1 MIADSKFAVRQLRK
15 APAFTI
21 TAVATVAICLGANL
35 AIFALM
41 NSFLLRPLPFPQS
54 DRLVTIVNTYPKAG
68 VENDGSSLT
77 NYYERR
83 GNIPAFSSLSIFR
96 DFSEVVGETGAAEQ
110 TEIMRVSPDFF
121 ATLGVN
127 LAMGRTFAENETEI
141 AKGKGA
147 GVAVV
152 TDAYWRQRL
161 NSDPN
166 VLGRDIRVNTM
177 PRKIV
182 GVLPPDFRFLSS
194 EARLFLPIRSRPAER
209 TPQQRHSGGGGT
221 HMIARLKPGAT
232 MAEAQA
238 QIDAHNAA
246 VEQDGPQ
253 AKMMAESGFRSLV
266 RPLHAEHVRSI
277 RPTLLLMQA
286 GVFFL
291 LLIGAVNLV
300 NLLLIRASGRAK
312 EMAIRR
318 SMGASRAHVVRQ
330 VMIETLLL
338 TSVGG
343 VLGLIIGAWGIRLL
357 EVLGA
362 DRLPLGAHIAFD
374 GWLALIGLAGA
385 VVLGIVIAVPI
396 AWFNLSTHLAHA
408 LQSESRTGTVSRA
421 AQRLRHGFIVAQIAL
436 AFVLLAGAALLGLSL
451 KKVMAVSPGFRAD
464 HVLTGEV
471 TVPFSYNAR
480 PFLDR
485 LLDAIGQQP
494 GVGAAGAITNVPL
507 SGDSGKSAV
516 TPKGYVP
523 PAGQSLQGHYSYQ
536 VTGDYFTALGIPLRE
551 GRFLTSADS
560 HRADRVCV
568 VDEDFARRYWPHGGA
583 LGQRVFQGSDS
594 DDAKLFTIV
603 GVVGAVKQAELTE
616 PQGQGAVYLPFI
628 DFYGINIFVVTR
640 TSQRP
645 EAFAETLRKLVRAA
659 NPDLAID
666 NLRSMDTRIAESLIA
681 RRSPALLA
689 GIFAGVA
696 LLLAAIGTYG
706 VLSYA
711 VAQRTRDVGI
721 RMALGAQTRQIGAQF
736 LSLGLRLLAAG
747 TVLGLIGAW
756 LAGRAMQS
764 VLFNVPTLHIATLL
778 DTALVMSA
786 VSLVACLI
794 PARRATKVDPMI
806 ALRAESAGWQSLLER

>member
-1 MIADSKFAVRQLRK
+1 MKDLKFALRQLRK
-15 APAFTI
+15 SPGFTV
-21 TAVATVAICLGANL
+21 TALATVVICLGANL
-35 AIFALM
+35 AIFAVI
-41 NSFLLRPLPFPQS
+41 NSILLRPLPFPQS
-54 DRLVTIVNTYPKAG
+54 DRLVTIFNTYPNAG
-68 VENDGSSLT
+68 VENAGSSIT

-96 DFSEVVGETGAAEQ
+96 DFSEVVGETGATEQ
-110 TEIMRVSPDFF
+110 KEIMRVSPDFF

-127 LAMGRTFAENETEI
+127 LAMGRTFSEAEAAVAENN
-141 AKGKGA
+141 
-147 GVAVV
+147 GVAIV

-161 NSDPN
+161 NSHPN

-194 EARLFLPIRSRPAER
+194 EARLFLPIRSRLAER
-209 TPQQRHSGGGGT
+209 TPEQRHSDGGDT

-232 MAEAQA
+232 IAEAQS

-246 VEQDGPQ
+246 VEEDNPE
-253 AKMMAESGFRSLV
+253 AKMMTEAGFRSLV

-330 VMIETLLL
+330 VMIETVLL
-338 TSVGG
+338 TFVGG
-343 VLGLIIGAWGIRLL
+343 LLGLAVGAWGIRLL

-374 GWLALIGLAGA
+374 GWLASIGLVGA

-408 LQSESRTGTVSRA
+408 LQSESRTGTISRA

-485 LLDAIGQQP
+485 LLEAIGQQP

-507 SGDSGKSAV
+507 SGDSGKSTV

-523 PAGQSLQGHYSYQ
+523 PVGQSLQGHYSYQ

-583 LGQRVFQGSDS
+583 LGQRVFPNTRSAEGLKVQGNDS
-594 DDAKLFTIV
+594 DDARLFTIV

-616 PQGQGAVYLPFI
+616 PQGQGAVYLPFM
-628 DFYGINIFVVTR
+628 DSDGINIFVVTR

-645 EAFAETLRKLVRAA
+645 EAFAETLRKLVHAA

-711 VAQRTRDVGI
+711 VAQRRREIGI
-721 RMALGAQTRQIGAQF
+721 RMALGAQRHQIGTQF

-747 TVLGLIGAW
+747 TIVGLIGAW
-756 LAGRAMQS
+756 LAEKAMRS
-764 VLFNVPTLHIATLL
+764 VLFGLSSFPLAALFG
-778 DTALVMSA
+778 TALVLGA
-786 VSLVACLI
+786 VSLIACLI
-794 PARRATKVDPMI
+794 PARRASNVDPMI
-806 ALRAESAGWQSLLER
+806 ALRAE

>member
-1 MIADSKFAVRQLRK
+1 MNNLRFAFRQLCK
-15 APAFTI
+15 APAFTV
-21 TAVATVAICLGANL
+21 TALATVAICLGANL
-35 AIFALM
+35 AIFAVI
-41 NSFLLRPLPFPQS
+41 NSILLRPLPFPQS
-54 DRLVTIVNTYPKAG
+54 DRLVTIFNTYPKAG

-127 LAMGRTFAENETEI
+127 LAMGRTFTEDEAEI

-147 GVAVV
+147 GVAIV

-194 EARLFLPIRSRPAER
+194 EARLFLPIRSRLEER

-232 MAEAQA
+232 IAEAQS

-246 VEQDGPQ
+246 VEEDNPE
-253 AKMMAESGFRSLV
+253 AKMMTEAGFRSLV

-330 VMIETLLL
+330 VMIETVLL
-338 TSVGG
+338 TFVGG
-343 VLGLIIGAWGIRLL
+343 LLGLAVGAWGIRLL

-374 GWLALIGLAGA
+374 GWLASIGLAGA

-396 AWFNLSTHLAHA
+396 AWFNLSSHLAHA
-408 LQSESRTGTVSRA
+408 LQSESRTGTISRA

-464 HVLTGEV
+464 HVLTGEI
-471 TVPFSYNAR
+471 TVPLQLQRPPFPRSLAGSNRSATRSRGSRSDHERAAERREREDRGHTERLCAAGGRIIAR
-480 PFLDR
+480 SLSLSSHGR
-485 LLDAIGQQP
+485 LL
-494 GVGAAGAITNVPL
+494 
-507 SGDSGKSAV
+507 
-516 TPKGYVP
+516 
-523 PAGQSLQGHYSYQ
+523 
-536 VTGDYFTALGIPLRE
+536 LRA
-551 GRFLTSADS
+551 RHSS
-560 HRADRVCV
+560 
-568 VDEDFARRYWPHGGA
+568 ARRPVSNFGG
-583 LGQRVFQGSDS
+583 LSSRGTG
-594 DDAKLFTIV
+594 
-603 GVVGAVKQAELTE
+603 
-616 PQGQGAVYLPFI
+616 
-628 DFYGINIFVVTR
+628 
-640 TSQRP
+640 
-645 EAFAETLRKLVRAA
+645 LRGG
-659 NPDLAID
+659 
-666 NLRSMDTRIAESLIA
+666 
-681 RRSPALLA
+681 RRFRPALLA
-689 GIFAGVA
+689 
-696 LLLAAIGTYG
+696 
-706 VLSYA
+706 
-711 VAQRTRDVGI
+711 
-721 RMALGAQTRQIGAQF
+721 
-736 LSLGLRLLAAG
+736 
-747 TVLGLIGAW
+747 
-756 LAGRAMQS
+756 
-764 VLFNVPTLHIATLL
+764 
-778 DTALVMSA
+778 
-786 VSLVACLI
+786 
-794 PARRATKVDPMI
+794 
-806 ALRAESAGWQSLLER
+806 

>member
-1 MIADSKFAVRQLRK
+1 MNNLRYALRQLRK
-15 APAFTI
+15 APAFTL
-21 TAVATVAICLGANL
+21 TALATVAICLGANL
-35 AIFALM
+35 AIFAVI
-41 NSFLLRPLPFPQS
+41 NSILLRPLPFPQS
-54 DRLVTIVNTYPKAG
+54 DRLVTIFNTYPKAG
-68 VENDGSSLT
+68 VERDGSSVT

-83 GNIPAFSSLSIFR
+83 GNLPAFSSLSIFR
-96 DFSEVVGETGAAEQ
+96 DGSEVVGETGAAEQ

-127 LAMGRTFAENETEI
+127 LAMGRTFTEEEATI
-141 AKGKGA
+141 AKGKGN
-147 GVAVV
+147 GVAIV

-209 TPQQRHSGGGGT
+209 TPQQRHSDDGGT

-232 MAEAQA
+232 MAEAQS

-246 VEQDGPQ
+246 VEEDNPQ
-253 AKMMAESGFRSLV
+253 AKMMAEAGFRSLV

-330 VMIETLLL
+330 VMIETVLL
-338 TSVGG
+338 TFVGG
-343 VLGLIIGAWGIRLL
+343 LLGLVVGTWGIRLL

-385 VVLGIVIAVPI
+385 GVLGIGIAVPV
-396 AWFNLSTHLAHA
+396 AWFNLSSHLAHV

-485 LLDAIGQQP
+485 LLEAIGQQP

-507 SGDSGKSAV
+507 SGESGKSAV

-616 PQGQGAVYLPFI
+616 PQGQGAVYLPFM
-628 DFYGINIFVVTR
+628 DSDGINIFVVTR

-645 EAFAETLRKLVRAA
+645 EAFAETLRKLVRAT
-659 NPDLAID
+659 NSDLAID

-696 LLLAAIGTYG
+696 LLLATIGTYG

-711 VAQRTRDVGI
+711 VAQRTREIGI
-721 RMALGAQTRQIGAQF
+721 RMALGAQRGQIGTQF

-747 TVLGLIGAW
+747 TILGLMGAW
-756 LAGRAMQS
+756 WAGRAMQS
-764 VLFNVPTLHIATLL
+764 VLFDVPTLHVATLL
-778 DTALVMSA
+778 GTALVMTT

-794 PARRATKVDPMI
+794 PARRATKVDPVI
-806 ALRAESAGWQSLLER
+806 ALRAE

>member
-1 MIADSKFAVRQLRK
+1 MNNLRFALRQLRK
-15 APAFTI
+15 SPAFTL
-21 TAVATVAICLGANL
+21 TALATVAICLGANL
-35 AIFALM
+35 AIFAVID
-41 NSFLLRPLPFPQS
+41 SILLRPLPFPQS
-54 DRLVTIVNTYPKAG
+54 DRLVTIFNTYPKAG
-68 VENDGSSLT
+68 VENDGSSIT

-83 GNIPAFSSLSIFR
+83 GNLPAFSSLSIYSY
-96 DFSEVVGETGAAEQ
+96 DTWSVGDIGSTEQEEVLR
-110 TEIMRVSPDFF
+110 ISPDFF
-121 ATLGVN
+121 ATLGIN
-127 LAMGRTFAENETEI
+127 LAMGRSFTEEEAAV
-141 AKGKGA
+141 AKNN
-147 GVAVV
+147 GVVIV

-194 EARLFLPIRSRPAER
+194 EARLVMPIRTRPEER
-209 TPQQRHSGGGGT
+209 TPKERHSGGGGT
-221 HMIARLKPGAT
+221 HMIARLQPGAT
-232 MAEAQA
+232 IAEAQA

-246 VEQDGPQ
+246 VEKANPE
-253 AKMMAESGFRSLV
+253 AKAMAEAGFRSPV
-266 RPLHAEHVRSI
+266 FPLHADHVRSI
-277 RPTLLLMQA
+277 RPTLWLMQG

-312 EMAIRR
+312 EMAIRQ
-318 SMGASRAHVVRQ
+318 SMGASRGHVVRQ
-330 VMIETLLL
+330 VVTETVLL
-338 TSVGG
+338 TATGGLLG
-343 VLGLIIGAWGIRLL
+343 VLVGAWGTHLL
-357 EVLGA
+357 QVLGA
-362 DRLPLGAHIAFD
+362 NRLPLGAHIAFD
-374 GWLALIGLAGA
+374 GWLASIGLVGS
-385 VVLGIVIAVPI
+385 VVLGVVIAMPI
-396 AWFNLSTHLAHA
+396 AWFNLRSHLANA
-408 LQSESRTGTVSRA
+408 LQSESRTGTINRA
-421 AQRLRHGFIVAQIAL
+421 TQRLRHGFIVAQIAL

-451 KKVMAVSPGFRAD
+451 KKVMEVSPGFRAD

-471 TVPFSYNAR
+471 TVPFIYDAR

-485 LLDAIGQQP
+485 LLGTIGQQP
-494 GVGAAGAITNVPL
+494 GVAAAGAITNVPL
-507 SGDSGKSAV
+507 SGESGKTAV

-523 PAGQSLQGHYSYQ
+523 PAGESLHGHYFYQ

-568 VDEDFARRYWPHGGA
+568 VDEDFARRYWPNGGA
-583 LGQRVFQGSDS
+583 LGQRVFQGNDS

-616 PQGQGAVYLPFI
+616 QQGQGAVYLPFV
-628 DFYGINIFVVTR
+628 DVYNGHVFVVTR

-696 LLLAAIGTYG
+696 LLLGAIGTYG

-711 VAQRTRDVGI
+711 VAQRRREIGI
-721 RMALGAQTRQIGAQF
+721 RMALGAQRGQIGAQF

-747 TVLGLIGAW
+747 TILGLIGAW

-764 VLFNVPTLHIATLL
+764 VLFDVPTLHLATLFG
-778 DTALVMSA
+778 TALVMSA

-794 PARRATKVDPMI
+794 PARRAARVNPI
-806 ALRAESAGWQSLLER
+806 EALRAE

>member
-1 MIADSKFAVRQLRK
+1 MIADLKFALRQLGK
-15 APAFTI
+15 SPAFTI

-35 AIFALM
+35 AIFAVI
-41 NSFLLRPLPFPQS
+41 NSILLRPLPFPQS
-54 DRLVTIVNTYPKAG
+54 DQLVTIYNTYPKAG
-68 VENDGSSLT
+68 IENDGSSIT

-83 GNIPAFSSLSIFR
+83 GNISAFSSLSMYMER
-96 DFSEVVGETGAAEQ
+96 AETVGDPGSMQQE
-110 TEIMRVSPDFF
+110 EIVRISPEFF
-121 ATLGVN
+121 TTLGVS
-127 LAMGRTFAENETEI
+127 LAIGRNFTEEETAAQKNVI
-141 AKGKGA
+141 IL
-147 GVAVV
+147 
-152 TDAYWRQRL
+152 TDAFWRQRF

-166 VLGRDIRVNTM
+166 ILGRDTRINGI

-182 GVLPPDFRFLSS
+182 GVLPPVFRFLSS
-194 EARLFLPIRSRPAER
+194 EARVFLPIKSDMEER
-209 TPQQRHSGGGGT
+209 GPKARHSGGGVT

-232 MAEAQA
+232 IAEAQA

-246 VEQDGPQ
+246 VEEDNPE
-253 AKMMAESGFRSLV
+253 AKMMAEAGFRSLV

-277 RPTLLLMQA
+277 RPTLWLMQA

-318 SMGASRAHVVRQ
+318 SMGASRWHVVKQ
-330 VMIETLLL
+330 VTIETVLL
-338 TSVGG
+338 TSIGG

-374 GWLALIGLAGA
+374 EWLALIDVAGA
-385 VVLGIVIAVPI
+385 VVLGIGIAVPI

-408 LQSESRTGTVSRA
+408 LQSESRTGTISRA
-421 AQRLRHGFIVAQIAL
+421 AQRLRHGFIVAQITL
-436 AFVLLAGAALLGLSL
+436 AFILLAGAALLGLSL
-451 KKVMAVSPGFRAD
+451 KNVLAVPSGFRAE
-464 HVLTGEV
+464 HVLTGECTISWDV
-471 TVPFSYNAR
+471 IPNRVVII
-480 PFLDR
+480 DR
-485 LLDAIGQQP
+485 LLESIRQQP
-494 GVGAAGAITNVPL
+494 GIVSAGTITSIPL
-507 SGDSGKSAV
+507 SGDSGKTAI
-516 TPKGYVP
+516 TPKDYVP
-523 PAGQSLQGHYSYQ
+523 PPGQSQQGHYSYG
-536 VTGDYFTALGIPLRE
+536 VNGDYFSVLGIPLRE

-560 HRADRVCV
+560 HRPERVCV
-568 VDEDFARRYWPHGGA
+568 VDEDFARRYWPNGGA
-583 LGQRVFQGSDS
+583 LGRRIAVGDET

-616 PQGQGAVYLPFI
+616 PQGQGAVYLPLV
-628 DFYGINIFVVTR
+628 YRENNSVFVVTR

-666 NLRSMDTRIAESLIA
+666 NLRSMDTRIADSLIA

-689 GIFAGVA
+689 GIFASVA

-711 VAQRTRDVGI
+711 VTQRTREIGI
-721 RMALGAQTRQIGAQF
+721 RMALGAQREQIRAQF

-747 TVLGLIGAW
+747 TVLGLIGAS
-756 LAGRAMQS
+756 LAGKAMQS
-764 VLFNVPTLHIATLL
+764 VLFDVPTLNVAILL
-778 DTALVMSA
+778 STALVMTA
-786 VSLVACLI
+786 VSSPACLI
-794 PARRATKVDPMI
+794 PARRATRVDPVE
-806 ALRAESAGWQSLLER
+806 ALRYE